1 MREKREG
8 LLSQTPFPFPFK
20 RLPRR
25 LVLFGNLLSK
35 TLRSIE
41 SDAFSKGGVQSSK
54 YGIQNFVKLNT
65 IYGRL

>member
-1 MREKREG
+1 MSCFELARIPYSYRIRIV
-8 LLSQTPFPFPFK
+8 FK
-20 RLPRR
+20 GD
-25 LVLFGNLLSK
+25 VLFGILLSK

-41 SDAFSKGGVQSSK
+41 SDAFSKGDVQSSK